1 MLHSRRGVMALMVL
15 VVLLGSGWIAATRV
29 VDSSQVGLPPAP
41 QVGHPA
47 PDFTL
52 STTDGETVTLSE
64 LHGKPVLVNFWATW
78 CPPCRAEMPHIQAA
92 YGEYEEAG
100 LVILAMDQQEPI
112 EEVRLFAEG
121 LGLTFPLV
129 LDTTG
134 QVGTAYL
141 VRALP
146 TSFFIDRDGIIRDK
160 FAGPMTGPIL
170 EERLN
175 AIVR

>member
-1 MLHSRRGVMALMVL
+1 
-15 VVLLGSGWIAATRV
+15 
-29 VDSSQVGLPPAP
+29 
-41 QVGHPA
+41 
-47 PDFTL
+47 
-52 STTDGETVTLSE
+52 
-64 LHGKPVLVNFWATW
+64 
-78 CPPCRAEMPHIQAA
+78 MPHIQAA
-92 YGEYEEAG
+92 YGEYEETG
-100 LVILAMDQQEPI
+100 LVILAVDQQEPI

-146 TSFFIDRDGIIRDK
+146 TSFFIDRNGIIRDK